1 MNIIRRLARPLL
13 AAAIV
18 DSGLSTLRG
27 PAPRAD
33 QVRPLVA
40 QLPGPLRLPADP
52 ERLLRLDGALMVG
65 AGTLLALG
73 RMPRLVALALVVGAV
88 PATCGELVQG
98 LPHDAEQRR
107 TRRTELLTR
116 LGLLGGALLATVDT
130 AGRPGFSWCSRHA
143 VAQGRREAKGT
154 R

>member
-13 AAAIV
+13 AAAII
-18 DSGLSTLRG
+18 DSGLSALRG
-27 PAPRAD
+27 PDPRAD

-40 QLPGPLRLPADP
+40 HPGPLPLPADP

-73 RMPRLVALALVVGAV
+73 RMPRLVALALIVGAV

-98 LPHDAEQRR
+98 RPHDAEQRR

-116 LGLLGGALLATVDT
+116 LGLLGGALLATLDT
-130 AGRPGFSWCSRHA
+130 AGRPGFSWRSRHP
-143 VAQGRREAKGT
+143 VAQSRREAKGT

>member
-1 MNIIRRLARPLL
+1 MSIIRRLARPLL
-13 AAAIV
+13 AAAFI
-18 DSGLSTLRG
+18 DSGLSILRG
-27 PAPRAD
+27 PGPRAD

-52 ERLLRLDGALMVG
+52 ERLLRLDGDLMVG

-73 RMPRLVALALVVGAV
+73 KMPRLAALALVVGAA

-98 LPHDAEQRR
+98 RPQDAEQRR

-130 AGRPGFSWCSRHA
+130 AGRPGFSWRSRHA